1 MLSVEGSGPVPP
13 LRQNWGRET
22 ITVSEHYTNLQSDR
36 KSDNL
41 GLGRGFESHPQRRSC
56 VCQRQLSVPLPSL
69 LCKRAYHAMHW
80 PCVRGLAVYAGVRLS
95 ATKTDISALYE
106 PPRLEEDFAFFYIS
120 NNWLYVSKQL

>member
-1 MLSVEGSGPVPP
+1 MECGWGLEVVINLSKNDGLY
-13 LRQNWGRET
+13 LRSL
-22 ITVSEHYTNLQSDR
+22 ILQ
-36 KSDNL
+36 
-41 GLGRGFESHPQRRSC
+41 
-56 VCQRQLSVPLPSL
+56 L
-69 LCKRAYHAMHW
+69 LRAYHAMHW